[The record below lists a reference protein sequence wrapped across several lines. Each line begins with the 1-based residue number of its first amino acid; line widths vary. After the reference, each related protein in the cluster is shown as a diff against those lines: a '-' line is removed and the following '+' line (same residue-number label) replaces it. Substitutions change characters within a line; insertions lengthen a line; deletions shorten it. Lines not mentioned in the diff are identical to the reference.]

1 MLANRLRHS
10 ITIEQPSH
18 TQDPDTGEMLTGW
31 SVYAQD
37 VRAAIQPLSAREFI
51 AAQAGQTEIDTR
63 ITIRYRDVTPAMR
76 VVHRGRIYNIKV
88 TWRNQTGVEHSNTW
102 YRTLEQDDQVES
114 FYNW

>member
-31 SVYAQD
+31 AVYAQD

-51 AAQAGQTEIDTR
+51 AAQAGQVEIDTR

-76 VVHRGRIYNIKV
+76 VVHRGRVYNIKGVLTDPKSGLEYV
-88 TWRNQTGVEHSNTW
+88 TLACSSGVNAG
-102 YRTLEQDDQVES
+102 
-114 FYNW
+114 